1 MTLFADTSVWS
12 LTFRRD
18 KPQSEPE
25 VVALIHAFSSREAI
39 FVTGLVLQEMLQGFA
54 GPKARSQIIER
65 FAALPFLVPEAHD
78 HIEAAELRNRCRRS
92 GIQIETVDALLAQ
105 LCIHHDLVML
115 ATDKDFAHIA
125 EHSAL
130 KLWGPNR

>member
-1 MTLFADTSVWS
+1 VSVFADTSVWS

-18 KPQSEPE
+18 KPQSEPQ
-25 VVALIHAFSSREAI
+25 VVALIEAFDGREAI
-39 FVTGLVLQEMLQGFA
+39 FVTGLVLQELLQGFS
-54 GPKARSQIIER
+54 GPRSRTQIIER
-65 FAALPFLVPEAHD
+65 FSALPYLMPEIED

-105 LCIHHDLVML
+105 LCIRHDLIML

-125 EHSAL
+125 RHSAL
-130 KLWGPNR
+130 RLWRP

>member
-1 MTLFADTSVWS
+1 VSLFADTSVWS

-25 VVALIHAFSSREAI
+25 VVALIEAFEGREAI
-39 FVTGLVLQEMLQGFA
+39 CVTGLVLQEVLQGFA
-54 GPKARSQIIER
+54 GPRSRTQIIER
-65 FAALPFLVPEAHD
+65 FSTLPCLVPEIED

-92 GIQIETVDALLAQ
+92 GIQVETVDALLAQ
-105 LCIHHDLVML
+105 LCIRHDLIML

-125 EHSAL
+125 RHSVL
-130 KLWGPNR
+130 RLWRP